1 MEGVPA
7 GEQLNSKSGRPSKAD
22 RIDQVARHHT
32 SYASHINQHTGDD
45 AMTKELTPNQ
55 LADVLESGKYA
66 KTTGTLRDSKGYC
79 CLGVYAEECGI
90 LQDDDGHGY
99 VVVADFYRPKFEYDR
114 LRELGPAWMRAAADD
129 LYYADGLY
137 YDKVED
143 QLINLNDDYPADQW
157 RNVIDFLRNLA

>member
-1 MEGVPA
+1 M
-7 GEQLNSKSGRPSKAD
+7 
-22 RIDQVARHHT
+22 
-32 SYASHINQHTGDD
+32 
-45 AMTKELTPNQ
+45 MELTPNQ
-55 LADVLESGKYA
+55 LADVLESGKYE
-66 KTTGTLRDSKGYC
+66 KTTGTLKSRSGHC
-79 CLGVYAEECGI
+79 CLGVYAEECGL
-90 LQDDDGHGY
+90 LQDDGGHGY
-99 VVVADFYRPKFEYDR
+99 VSLAQLGGVTFEYDR